1 MRRAL
6 ILLTVAVLLV
16 LSTCSKSSPPRSS
29 SGSSSQ
35 RVPSWSEDTLN
46 AAAAYAK
53 EIGSAAVLVL
63 HEGQVVFSFG
73 DITRKYMCHSI
84 RKPFLGA
91 LFGIYVER
99 GIIDIDTTLEALN
112 IDDISPSLTSF
123 EKQAA
128 IRDLLMSRSGVYHEA
143 AGEAQSMIDAR
154 PKRGSHRSGTFFY
167 YNNWDFNALGTI
179 FEQTTG
185 KKIFDAFNKDI
196 AQPIGMEDFSPHD
209 CTYVFEL
216 SKSKHP
222 SYFFRTSARDM
233 ARFGLLY

>member
-6 ILLTVAVLLV
+6 ILLTVAVMSV
-16 LSTCSKSSPPRSS
+16 LSTCSKSSSPRSS
-29 SGSSSQ
+29 SRSSSQ
-35 RVPSWSEDTLN
+35 RAPSWSEDTLN

-91 LFGIYVER
+91 LFGIYVE
-99 GIIDIDTTLEALN
+99 
-112 IDDISPSLTSF
+112 
-123 EKQAA
+123 
-128 IRDLLMSRSGVYHEA
+128 
-143 AGEAQSMIDAR
+143 
-154 PKRGSHRSGTFFY
+154 
-167 YNNWDFNALGTI
+167 
-179 FEQTTG
+179 
-185 KKIFDAFNKDI
+185 
-196 AQPIGMEDFSPHD
+196 IGMEDFSPTD

-222 SYFFRTSARDM
+222 SYFLRMSSRDM
-233 ARFGLLY
+233 ARFGLLYQNYGQ